1 MLIGQLVNLK
11 FIKSQPDGELHT
23 ASEYFDVENRTFQLM
38 LDRDQFPPE
47 PYDNYR
53 WVCVIH
59 CLYYIYICMLY

>member
-53 WVCVIH
+53 WVCV
-59 CLYYIYICMLY
+59 